1 MGLAVRSWLC
11 ASVCYGLTRS
21 PLCCAADACVPP
33 DGHVVWH
40 PWPELAPW
48 NYLTS
53 PSTATLRSAF
63 WAIFG
68 SVEVGL
74 MEELSEEDPGGSF
87 SFDTTFEVPST
98 LNPQP

>member
-1 MGLAVRSWLC
+1 
-11 ASVCYGLTRS
+11 LTRS
-21 PLCCAADACVPP
+21 TLSCAAAACVFP
-33 DGHVVWH
+33 DVDVVWH

-48 NYLTS
+48 SYLTS

-68 SVEVGL
+68 SIELGL

-87 SFDTTFEVPST
+87 CFDTTFEVPGNLT
-98 LNPQP
+98 PNP